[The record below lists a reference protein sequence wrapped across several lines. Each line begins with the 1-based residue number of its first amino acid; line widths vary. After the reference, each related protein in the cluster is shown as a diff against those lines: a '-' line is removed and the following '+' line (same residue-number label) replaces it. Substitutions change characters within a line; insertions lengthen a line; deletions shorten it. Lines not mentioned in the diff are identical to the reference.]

1 MCCWQHSQSR
11 LAWIERTWL
20 PPLPATWCQQPAN
33 SLALCGAGH
42 PGLCVHPSSLCLAHR
57 ATTCVWMPV
66 HQYSL
71 ESSDCSLSVCVPVSS
86 CRALALRCVVQVM
99 ASLSR
104 LPPADARVYNDYLL
118 PSLSLLPND
127 PEESVRVAYA
137 QALAQLAAAAHEH
150 LLAMQYGTAAEPL
163 QQQGSGRQRQQ
174 PAPRSSSGQQ
184 PEAASSQQA
193 AGAAAE
199 AAAGPAE
206 PAAAGAGPQPAVVRY
221 DAEMEAVRSAIEKV
235 VLELVAGL
243 KSSPD
248 IKRGLLS
255 HAGQL
260 GLFFGRRATTDQLL
274 PPLYTCLNDHVEW
287 RLRSSFYGAIAAL
300 GPHTGHLDI
309 FMLPYLEQVGAVQGR
324 GDILAARGH
333 VDQ

>member
-1 MCCWQHSQSR
+1 MS
-11 LAWIERTWL
+11 
-20 PPLPATWCQQPAN
+20 
-33 SLALCGAGH
+33 
-42 PGLCVHPSSLCLAHR
+42 
-57 ATTCVWMPV
+57 
-66 HQYSL
+66 
-71 ESSDCSLSVCVPVSS
+71 
-86 CRALALRCVVQVM
+86 
-99 ASLSR
+99 SLSR

-127 PEESVRVAYA
+127 PEESVRVTYA

-150 LLAMQYGTAAEPL
+150 LLAMQYGVGCTDGQQQHQQQQDSARSGSGSGKQTAASAEAPDVSAAAAAATGSGMGSGGGGN
-163 QQQGSGRQRQQ
+163 QQQQQQ
-174 PAPRSSSGQQ
+174 PL
-184 PEAASSQQA
+184 
-193 AGAAAE
+193 
-199 AAAGPAE
+199 
-206 PAAAGAGPQPAVVRY
+206 VRY

-260 GLFFGRRATTDQLL
+260 GTFFGRRATTDQLL

-309 FMLPYLEQVGAVQGR
+309 FMLPYLEQASLDASQLGPQCVA
-324 GDILAARGH
+324 
-333 VDQ
+333 

>member
-1 MCCWQHSQSR
+1 MSCPVLSC
-11 LAWIERTWL
+11 
-20 PPLPATWCQQPAN
+20 
-33 SLALCGAGH
+33 LC
-42 PGLCVHPSSLCLAHR
+42 R
-57 ATTCVWMPV
+57 
-66 HQYSL
+66 
-71 ESSDCSLSVCVPVSS
+71 
-86 CRALALRCVVQVM
+86 RALALRCVVQVM
-99 ASLSR
+99 SSLSR

-150 LLAMQYGTAAEPL
+150 LLAMQYGTAADSL
-163 QQQGSGRQRQQ
+163 QQQGSSGPQRQQ
-174 PAPRSSSGQQ
+174 QPQPAVRSSSGRSEPPLPQQ
-184 PEAASSQQA
+184 GGPD
-193 AGAAAE
+193 AAA
-199 AAAGPAE
+199 AAAGRAE
-206 PAAAGAGPQPAVVRY
+206 PPAAAAVAGQAGGGPQLPVVRY
-221 DAEMEAVRSAIEKV
+221 DAEMEVVRSAIEKV

-260 GLFFGRRATTDQLL
+260 GVFFGRRATTDQLL

-309 FMLPYLEQVGAVQGR
+309 FMLPYLEQVGIWQGVGR
-324 GDILAARGH
+324 YGCGSM
-333 VDQ
+333 V

>member
-1 MCCWQHSQSR
+1 M
-11 LAWIERTWL
+11 
-20 PPLPATWCQQPAN
+20 
-33 SLALCGAGH
+33 
-42 PGLCVHPSSLCLAHR
+42 SSG
-57 ATTCVWMPV
+57 
-66 HQYSL
+66 
-71 ESSDCSLSVCVPVSS
+71 
-86 CRALALRCVVQVM
+86 RALALRCVVQVM

-174 PAPRSSSGQQ
+174 PAPRSSSGQ
-184 PEAASSQQA
+184 PEAPLQQA
-193 AGAAAE
+193 AGAAE
-199 AAAGPAE
+199 AAASPAE
-206 PAAAGAGPQPAVVRY
+206 PAAAGGPQPTVVRY

-309 FMLPYLEQVGAVQGR
+309 FMLPYLEQVGVEG
-324 GDILAARGH
+324 GG
-333 VDQ
+333 

>member
-1 MCCWQHSQSR
+1 MS
-11 LAWIERTWL
+11 
-20 PPLPATWCQQPAN
+20 
-33 SLALCGAGH
+33 
-42 PGLCVHPSSLCLAHR
+42 
-57 ATTCVWMPV
+57 
-66 HQYSL
+66 
-71 ESSDCSLSVCVPVSS
+71 
-86 CRALALRCVVQVM
+86 
-99 ASLSR
+99 SLSR

-137 QALAQLAAAAHEH
+137 QALAQLAAAAHQH
-150 LLAMQYGTAAEPL
+150 LLTMQYGTA
-163 QQQGSGRQRQQ
+163 QQQHQQ
-174 PAPRSSSGQQ
+174 PQGQRSRSSSGRSD
-184 PEAASSQQA
+184 AAAAGLTSGQSSSAGAGEGSQVE
-193 AGAAAE
+193 GAAAV
-199 AAAGPAE
+199 P
-206 PAAAGAGPQPAVVRY
+206 GAGGVQLPVVRY

-248 IKRGLLS
+248 IKRGLLA

-309 FMLPYLEQVGAVQGR
+309 FMLPYLEQVGGTWWGPQVCWG
-324 GDILAARGH
+324 
-333 VDQ
+333 